1 MKLIKLLLM
10 VFTITSTML
19 LFGCGST
26 ENNSTKN
33 DYAGIWY
40 AINEQGGIDKITLEK
55 QGESYLVS
63 YKKYFF
69 QYPDIFDNGTYNKN
83 NLTENLIPVRLATK
97 NPIDKKAITI
107 KNNILELPYE
117 DYKCTLTFKNN
128 KLIGKPDEDYK
139 EELIFEKHSVNESKT
154 IYTKAKETFVK
165 YISTREKYPLNKED
179 LKFTP
184 NKYLKDEFK
193 DYDKF

>member
-26 ENNSTKN
+26 ENNSAKN

-69 QYPDIFDNGTYNKN
+69 QYPDIFDNGTYNKS

-107 KNNILELPYE
+107 KNNILEVPYE